1 MAKAKKQKKD
11 RSNVPHF
18 NVIDAMIVMLVIAAV
33 LGMFFR
39 YNIIDFLTADKND
52 ERYVVSFSIEDI
64 KYTTPN
70 YISVGDKVYF
80 KSTGDIMGTLISES
94 ENQGALNITPAIK
107 HFTDSKGNIQA
118 IFYPNEESRVDA
130 KGRLVCL
137 GNYTEGS
144 GFCIDGN
151 VYIASGQYVEV
162 YTELV
167 SFSLKITSI
176 EPYEE

>member
-1 MAKAKKQKKD
+1 MARVKKNKKD
-11 RSNVPHF
+11 KSNTPHF
-18 NVIDAMIVMLVIAAV
+18 NAVDAMIVILLIVALVGIY
-33 LGMFFR
+33 FR

-52 ERYVVSFSIEDI
+52 EQYVVSFSIEDI

-70 YISVGDKVYF
+70 YMSVGDKVYF
-80 KSTGDIMGTLISES
+80 KSSGELMGTLISES
-94 ENQGALNITPAIK
+94 ENQGALNITPALK
-107 HFTDSKGNIQA
+107 YFTDSKGNIEP

-130 KGRLVCL
+130 KGRLLCL
-137 GNYTEGS
+137 GNYTEKS

-151 VYIASGQYVEV
+151 IYIASGQYVAV

-167 SFSLKITSI
+167 SFNLKITSI